1 MSSSLRRG
9 TLAAS
14 ALALSVSVLTAC
26 GAGNDAQTL
35 QVKPDNPAAT
45 EGPVRIQN
53 VHVVTDSEGSD
64 QAVVNARIFNGS
76 KSDQTLEGISM
87 PGSGS
92 TIRLEPGKGG
102 KLVVPSGGSLAIG
115 GEDNASALIEDAPG
129 AGIRDGD
136 NQTLSFE
143 LSSTGA
149 VKVDAS
155 VVPAKH
161 QYATSGPSISPSQQ
175 PSGSPSPGTQGNGA
189 GEAGRQDDGAASG
202 EEGTGSDAGQEQ
214 NEGAQHGG

>member
-35 QVKPDNPAAT
+35 QVNPDNPAAT

-53 VHVVTDSEGSD
+53 VHVVTGGEGSD

-92 TIRLEPGKGG
+92 SIQLEPGKGG

-115 GEDNASALIEDAPG
+115 GEDNASALIDDAPG
-129 AGIRDGD
+129 AGIRNGD

-161 QYATSGPSISPSQQ
+161 QYATSGPSTSPSQQ
-175 PSGSPSPGTQGNGA
+175 PSGSASPGTQGNGA
-189 GEAGRQDDGAASG
+189 GEAGQQDEGAATG
-202 EEGTGSDAGQEQ
+202 EETGSGAGQQQ